1 MSPPSA
7 TRALWTVAVAL
18 TVVASVSL
26 VVVSEARGR
35 SESVAVAAA
44 RATVAVQDARR
55 AEATL
60 WAPEE
65 LLAAESA
72 LRDGLAAR
80 RQQEARLWILP
91 DFSTALSRLGAA
103 EVLSGR
109 AIALATTRRAAAQE
123 TADAEIAR
131 ADEAVGTSGVV
142 VDSVHLSADR
152 RRLLTNAR
160 LALDEARVFRRE
172 GDYPSAT
179 AAALRAR
186 DLAGRVRDHAAALA
200 ARYADASVR
209 RTWDQWKAET
219 IEWSRRERRPAIVVS
234 KEGHRLTLYLN
245 GRPAHVYEADM
256 GFNWIA
262 DKVAAGDGATPEG
275 RYRITARKTRGATIY
290 YKALLLDYPNAEDR
304 REFARARER
313 GEVSRTA
320 VIGDLI
326 EIHGEGGRGRDWT
339 RGCVALANE
348 DIDELFRYVE
358 VGTPVTIIG
367 TDGPGALAAL
377 VDPDRE
383 GGESRRR

>member
-7 TRALWTVAVAL
+7 TRALSIVAVAL
-18 TVVASVSL
+18 TAVASVSL
-26 VVVSEARGR
+26 VIVSAARGR
-35 SESVAVAAA
+35 SQSVSVAAA
-44 RATVAVQDARR
+44 RARVAVQDARR
-55 AEATL
+55 AHAAT

-72 LRDGLAAR
+72 LREGLTAR
-80 RQQEARLWILP
+80 SQQDARLWILP
-91 DFSTALSRLGAA
+91 DFSTAMSRLSEA
-103 EVLSGR
+103 EALSAR
-109 AIALATTRRAAAQE
+109 AIALATTRHVAAQQ

-131 ADEAVGTSGVV
+131 ADDAVGTSGAVV
-142 VDSVHLSADR
+142 GSVHLSSDR

-200 ARYADASVR
+200 ARYADPSVR
-209 RTWDQWKAET
+209 GTWDQWKAET
-219 IEWSRRERRPAIVVS
+219 VEWSHRERRPAIVIS
-234 KEGHRLTLYLN
+234 KEGHRLTLYVN

-256 GFNWIA
+256 GFNWVA
-262 DKVAAGDGATPEG
+262 DKRVAGDGATPEG
-275 RYRITARKTRGATIY
+275 RYRITARKARGATIY
-290 YKALLLDYPNAEDR
+290 YKALLLNYPNDEDR
-304 REFARARER
+304 RAFARARER

-320 VIGDLI
+320 FIGDLI

-339 RGCVALANE
+339 RGCVALANS

-367 TDGPGALAAL
+367 SDGPGALAAL
-377 VDPDRE
+377 ADR
-383 GGESRRR
+383 GGEEPRRR